1 MMAKDFI
8 VTKEH
13 RRFAEFATAVRKE
26 RTIGICHGDA
36 GVGKTLSARRYAHWD
51 TLGAYIDE
59 WGPRT
64 AEDAKHHAT
73 ANRSRTV
80 FYTPE
85 VLPRYRQLMAE
96 IRHLQIRVGICID
109 EHQRTIGKVTG
120 PAKGDVTELV
130 ELLIVD
136 EAERLTPTAL
146 ELLRDEHDRHQ
157 LAIILIG
164 MPGIDQRFRHY
175 PQLYSR
181 LGFSHHY
188 RGLGRDEL
196 HFVLDKHWKRLGR
209 TLDPDD
215 FTDAQAIAAV
225 ERITRGNFRLL
236 ERLFPQI
243 TRVLRI
249 NQLETITDDVI
260 EAAASILVIGN

>member
-1 MMAKDFI
+1 MMAPNFI

-13 RRFAEFATAVRKE
+13 RRFAEFASAVRKE
-26 RTIGICHGDA
+26 HTIGICHGDA
-36 GVGKTLSARRYAHWD
+36 GVGKTQSARRYAHWD
-51 TLGAYIDE
+51 TIEPFITE
-59 WGPRT
+59 WGPRSDD
-64 AEDAKHHAT
+64 DAKYFAT

-85 VLPRYRQLMAE
+85 VICRPKILMHE
-96 IRHLQIRVGICID
+96 IDHLQTRIGICID
-109 EHQRTIGKVTG
+109 EHQRSIGKATNSRTFKVSSW
-120 PAKGDVTELV
+120 V
-130 ELLIVD
+130 ELLIID
-136 EAERLTPTAL
+136 EAERLTATAL
-146 ELLRDEHDRHQ
+146 ELLRDEHDRRH
-157 LAIILIG
+157 LAIILVG

-181 LGFSHHY
+181 LGFSHRY
-188 RGLGRDEL
+188 RALGKDEL
-196 HFVLDKHWKRLGR
+196 LFVLDRHWKRLGR

-215 FTDAQAIAAV
+215 FTDAQAIAAI